1 MTSLY
6 FLIDSLVLISVK
18 PLGGRIMM
26 TIMTMIMTELRRPGV
41 TVTAARATVIT
52 GAAMTGDTTNTAAT
66 GDTRS
71 SPRSPGHT
79 DTPRQISNARKPVRR
94 ST

>member
-1 MTSLY
+1 MTLY
-6 FLIDSLVLISVK
+6 FLIDSVLLISVK

-26 TIMTMIMTELRRPGV
+26 TIMTMIMTELRRQGV
-41 TVTAARATVIT
+41 MVTAARATVIT

-71 SPRSPGHT
+71 SQRSLGHT
-79 DTPRQISNARKPVRR
+79 VTPRQTSNVRKPVRR